1 MVRYI
6 IRRLLTMVVILVAS
20 AFLIFTLLYLTPGD
34 PANAQLGISAT
45 EVEKN
50 ALREA
55 LGLNRPYLVQLGEF
69 FYNTFIKVD
78 FGTSWT
84 FGTPVLRELAV
95 RIPRTLTIGI
105 SAMCINL
112 LIGIVLGILSGVNAG
127 KWPDTLIM
135 CILMVFIA
143 CPNFWIAL
151 LLILLFS
158 VHFNILPSFG
168 IGGIEYYIMPIIASA
183 IAGIAVNA
191 RFMRNSIVDVYRAD
205 FITTA
210 RSKGMREKRII
221 VKEMLPNAMMPTI
234 TNMGRILSGIIA
246 GSPVIESV
254 FSIPGV
260 GNYLLTA
267 INQRD
272 YPAVRG
278 CVMFLALFVSI
289 IMLLVDLAYAAID
302 PRIRAQ
308 FSSKKGGG

>member
-1 MVRYI
+1 MLKYI
-6 IRRLLTMVVILVAS
+6 VRRLLTMIVILFAS

-45 EVEKN
+45 TAEKE
-50 ALREA
+50 ALRNS
-55 LGLNRPYLVQLGEF
+55 LGLNRPYIVQLGEF
-69 FYNTFIKVD
+69 FYKTFIKFD

-84 FGTPVLRELAV
+84 FGTPVFKELAS
-95 RIPRTLTIGI
+95 RIPRTLTIGV

-112 LIGIVLGILSGVNAG
+112 VIGILLGIVAGVYAG
-127 KWPDTLIM
+127 KWPDTFIM

-143 CPNFWIAL
+143 CPSFWIAL

-158 VHFNILPSFG
+158 VKLNLLPSFG
-168 IGGIEYYIMPIIASA
+168 IGGIEYYIMPILASA

-205 FITTA
+205 FIVTA
-210 RSKGMREKRII
+210 RAKGMQEKRII
-221 VKEMLPNAMMPTI
+221 FKEMLPNAMMPTI

-260 GNYLLTA
+260 GNYMLSA

-278 CVMFLALFVSI
+278 CVMFLAFCVSI

-308 FSSKKGGG
+308 FSAKRGG